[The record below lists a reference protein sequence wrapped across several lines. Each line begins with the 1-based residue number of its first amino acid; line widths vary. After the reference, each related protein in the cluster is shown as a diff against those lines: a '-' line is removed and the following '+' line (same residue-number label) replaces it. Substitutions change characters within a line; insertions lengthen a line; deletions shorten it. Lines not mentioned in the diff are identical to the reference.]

1 MGRGSA
7 HALPSR
13 TALPQSEGCTVRD
26 DGVPLSPLV
35 GRAVS
40 DGGSFSSTEVQRAF
54 SFLIYL
60 NSDWAESDG
69 GALRIFE
76 PLSNKYA
83 RTTRLAGVYRDH
95 RSQGTRDD
103 LDDRSLDDSGI
114 EAQLAGEAHFDVL
127 PEAGKLVIFDSCT
140 VDHEVRE
147 TMRSRQCVVGWF
159 RRVRHR
165 GDTRVPTAVS
175 L

>member
-1 MGRGSA
+1 MSD
-7 HALPSR
+7 
-13 TALPQSEGCTVRD
+13 E
-26 DGVPLSPLV
+26 GVPLPPFV

-60 NSDWAESDG
+60 NPDWAESDG

-76 PLSNKYA
+76 PHSSNTYDRA
-83 RTTRLAGVYRDH
+83 TRLAGVHREH
-95 RSQGTRDD
+95 RSQGNH
-103 LDDRSLDDSGI
+103 DDRNDRSQGDSG
-114 EAQLAGEAHFDVL
+114 EGAGEAHFDVL

-140 VDHEVRE
+140 VDHEVRK

-165 GDTRVPTAVS
+165 GDTRMPEAVS